1 MPRPSRW
8 DDVVATAAKVFRAR
22 GFAAASLDE
31 IAGNLGMSKGSLYNY
46 VSSKEELL
54 EAVVGPP
61 AEELL
66 TTLRHLVAT
75 DLPASEKL
83 RRVTRSHVSVLE
95 RTFDFAAVYLHE
107 IAGRGLG
114 DEWTSQDHE
123 YVALIEDI
131 LRSGVRQ
138 GLFDPSID
146 ILVTAMALIGSLNWL
161 TRWWHV
167 GGPISGPTIAECI
180 SDVFLAGLL
189 SREQARSGPV
199 PHAGCNS

>member
-8 DDVVATAAKVFRAR
+8 DDVVAAAAKVFRAR

-66 TTLRHLVAT
+66 STLRGLAAM
-75 DLPASEKL
+75 DLPASEKV
-83 RRVTRSHVSVLE
+83 RRVTRIHVAVLE
-95 RTFDFAAVYLHE
+95 RTYDFAAVYLHE
-107 IAGRGLG
+107 VAGRGLG
-114 DEWTSQDHE
+114 EEWAAKDHE
-123 YVALIEDI
+123 YVSLIEDVI
-131 LRSGVRQ
+131 ASGVGE
-138 GLFDPSID
+138 GLFAPDTD
-146 ILVTAMALIGSLNWL
+146 VLVSAMALIGALNWL

-167 GGPISGPTIAECI
+167 EGAISASTIAERI

-189 SREQARSGPV
+189 VRS
-199 PHAGCNS
+199 AAK

>member
-8 DDVVATAAKVFRAR
+8 DDVVAAAAKVFRAR

-66 TTLRHLVAT
+66 GTLRVLAAM
-75 DLPASEKL
+75 DLPASEKV
-83 RRVTRSHVSVLE
+83 RRVTRIHVSVLE
-95 RTFDFAAVYLHE
+95 RTYDFAAVYLHE
-107 IAGRGLG
+107 VAGRGLG
-114 DEWTSQDHE
+114 EEWAAKDHE
-123 YVALIEDI
+123 YVCLIEDVI
-131 LRSGVRQ
+131 ASGVAE
-138 GLFDPSID
+138 GLFAPDTD
-146 ILVTAMALIGSLNWL
+146 VLVSAMALIGALNWL

-167 GGPISGPTIAECI
+167 EGAISASTIAERI

-189 SREQARSGPV
+189 VRSAAKEPPAPSG
-199 PHAGCNS
+199 

>member
-1 MPRPSRW
+1 M
-8 DDVVATAAKVFRAR
+8 AAAAKVFRAR

-66 TTLRHLVAT
+66 STLRGLAAM
-75 DLPASEKL
+75 DLPASEKV
-83 RRVTRSHVSVLE
+83 RRVTRIHVSVLE
-95 RTFDFAAVYLHE
+95 RTYDFAAVYLHE
-107 IAGRGLG
+107 VAGRGLG
-114 DEWTSQDHE
+114 EEWAAKDHA
-123 YVALIEDI
+123 YVSLIEEVVA
-131 LRSGVRQ
+131 SGVAE
-138 GLFDPSID
+138 GLFAPDTD
-146 ILVTAMALIGSLNWL
+146 VLVSAMALIGALNWL

-167 GGPISGPTIAECI
+167 EGAISASTIAERI

-189 SREQARSGPV
+189 VRSAAKEP
-199 PHAGCNS
+199 PAPAG